1 MRFEN
6 EVYYDFADVLIK
18 PKRSTLSSRQDVDV
32 TRTFKMKHSGAELTV
47 TPIIAANMDTVGT
60 MQLAV
65 AFEGLGLMTA
75 LHKHYTIEQLITFYE
90 MYRPQNTWY
99 TMGVVER
106 DYEKYKSFKELSKQ
120 RGGSENVYVNKVCID
135 VPNMYSESCVDFVK
149 RFRDENPHVTLLA
162 GNVAT
167 GEQTEQ
173 LILSGVDIV
182 KLGIGPGSACT
193 TRKMTGVGVPQ
204 LSCVIECADSAHGLG
219 GQVCSDGGITCPG
232 DLSKAFGAGADF
244 IMMGGVFAG
253 HAENSTPDADGM
265 ADFYGMSST
274 VANEKYAGGLKTY
287 RASEGRELKIPFKG
301 PVANTVQEY
310 LGGLRSMMTYI
321 GARKLKD
328 VSKCTTFIRVNRQLN
343 TSLVK

>member
-18 PKRSTLSSRQDVDV
+18 PKRSTLTSRKDVDV
-32 TRTFKMKHSGAELTV
+32 TRTFTMKHSGAILNV

-60 MQLAV
+60 QKLALE
-65 AFEGLGLMTA
+65 FERLGLMTA
-75 LHKHYTIEQLITFYE
+75 LHKHYTIDELVSFYFSNNI
-90 MYRPQNTWY
+90 QNTWY
-99 TMGVVER
+99 TIGVVEK
-106 DYEKYKSFKELSKQ
+106 DLEKYNQVQQQLFNL
-120 RGGSENVYVNKVCID
+120 GGNEKRITKVCID
-135 VPNMYSESCVDFVK
+135 VPNMYSEYCVDFVK
-149 RFRDENPHVTLLA
+149 RFREDNPEVTLLA

-232 DLSKAFGAGADF
+232 DLAKAFGAGADF

-253 HAENSTPDADGM
+253 HEENSTPDADGM
-265 ADFYGMSST
+265 ADFYGMSSAA
-274 VANEKYAGGLKTY
+274 ANEKYSGGLKTY

-301 PVANTVQEY
+301 PVAVTVQEY